1 MGENQL
7 LVDTDIL
14 IAYLN
19 HKAYRAYLENPKN
32 RIYYSA
38 ITKKE
43 LLSKQGLRASERQ
56 AILTLLHRFRLIRLD
71 QCISSEYS
79 RLRLTHPSCSGRC
92 SYCSVRSCETPASSN
107 PKLTSLSRAENPC
120 PFAHQRQL
128 TRLKLIPCA
137 PPLNTAGSLGPLFLI
152 PMSWISLI

>member
-19 HKAYRAYLENPKN
+19 RRAYRTYLENPKN

-43 LLSKQGLRASERQ
+43 LLSKPGLKASERKS
-56 AILTLLHRFRLIRLD
+56 ILILLRRFRLIRID
-71 QCISSEYS
+71 QRVSDES
-79 RLRLTHPSCSGRC
+79 HPPR
-92 SYCSVRSCETPASSN
+92 P
-107 PKLTSLSRAENPC
+107 LLS
-120 PFAHQRQL
+120 
-128 TRLKLIPCA
+128 
-137 PPLNTAGSLGPLFLI
+137 
-152 PMSWISLI
+152 